1 MSPRH
6 RSGMVMR
13 QCKNCDG
20 PIGNLER
27 AFAWEGSIICGPCH
41 AKLTAPH
48 VVGSDQVFDSLED
61 LAKSTQRKSQ
71 PATNVK
77 ITPLLEK
84 SGTEL
89 IRVFLVLGIVTVVI
103 VIGYA
108 VEYWR
113 QGVSGIIV
121 INHGAATASFNSPS
135 DPSQTIDPQFTI
147 SQQGY
152 SGDGIADG
160 AGWEVTNESQS
171 PLTISR
177 FNINGEFD
185 SPIAIS
191 FGTGSIVI
199 DHSRSL
205 PLTLSIGESVLFLQ
219 WTLAASSSADPQYSK
234 QEIFIDIDTDRG
246 NFRYQ
251 NFGFQKR

>member
-1 MSPRH
+1 
-6 RSGMVMR
+6 MR
-13 QCKNCDG
+13 QCKNCDR

-27 AFAWEGSIICGPCH
+27 AFVWENAIVCGPCH
-41 AKLTAPH
+41 AKLSAPH
-48 VVGSDQVFDSLED
+48 VVSSDQVFDSLED
-61 LAKSTQRKSQ
+61 LTKAAQVKSR
-71 PATNVK
+71 PAPNFK
-77 ITPLLEK
+77 IPPLTER
-84 SGTEL
+84 SGTDWV
-89 IRVFLVLGIVTVVI
+89 RVFLILGVVAAVI
-103 VIGYA
+103 VIAYA

-121 INHGAATASFNSPS
+121 INHGAASASFNTPS
-135 DPSQTIDPQFTI
+135 NPPQAIDPKFTI

-152 SGDGIADG
+152 SGDGITDG

-185 SPIAIS
+185 SPIAVS

-219 WTLAASSSADPQYSK
+219 WTLATNSNTDPQYSK

-251 NFGFQKR
+251 GYGFQKR